1 MPIHV
6 SNRKREQERRLT
18 EEIKRALALIVIIM
32 IVDPIRV
39 RRVRAR
45 KRDLPRQPDAP
56 HNDRHDRHGRKAEVP
71 ARAAVEP
78 LEVEHGVPDD
88 ERADDRA
95 RALKGRVQR
104 ARRPVEHG
112 RVDRALV
119 RVEVVGREEHGGERC
134 HAMRSRE
141 YVHVIWMVITIRWTA
156 RVWGIRHERRTH
168 RACASP

>member
-6 SNRKREQERRLT
+6 SNRKREQEKRRT

-56 HNDRHDRHGRKAEVP
+56 HDDRHDRHGRKAEVP

-95 RALKGRVQR
+95 RALERGVER
-104 ARRPVEHG
+104 ARRAVEAR
-112 RVDRALV
+112 RVHRALV
-119 RVEVVGREEHGGERC
+119 GVEVVRREEHGEQGCKFETDETEHRLQC
-134 HAMRSRE
+134 WLGSLTEQTPVLEKVPHAN
-141 YVHVIWMVITIRWTA
+141 
-156 RVWGIRHERRTH
+156 
-168 RACASP
+168 